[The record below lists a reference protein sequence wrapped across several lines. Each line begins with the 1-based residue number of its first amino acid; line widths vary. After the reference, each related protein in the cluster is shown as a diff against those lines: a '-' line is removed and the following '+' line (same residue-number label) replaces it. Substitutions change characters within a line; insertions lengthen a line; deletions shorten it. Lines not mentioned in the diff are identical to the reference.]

1 MKKNIK
7 FNIYLFIVLLIFI
20 GKCNSYENRILIKV
34 NNEII
39 TSVDILNEINFL
51 SIINKE
57 FTKLNKNKK
66 IEIAKNS
73 LINEKIKLIEVSKYI
88 KKIDIENKIYENIS
102 KSYFSDYKIKNLN
115 ELEIFLKKKI

>member
-7 FNIYLFIVLLIFI
+7 FNIYLFIILLIFI

-51 SIINKE
+51 SLINKE
-57 FTKLNKNKK
+57 FTKLDKNKK
-66 IEIAKNS
+66 IEIAKRS

-88 KKIDIENKIYENIS
+88 EKIDIENKI
-102 KSYFSDYKIKNLN
+102 IKKQTLD
-115 ELEIFLKKKI
+115 LTKCK